1 MGMMNFEIR
10 PQTAQFEL
18 GISDGEQLREWMAKT
33 HLVPKLVFSGRSN
46 VGKSSLINS
55 IYGNKTARTSK
66 TAGRTREVNVFS
78 FPLYYDGKRATD
90 LPLFYF
96 LDIPGYGFA
105 EVNPQMKKKWDFLM
119 GVLFSEMTESTLIVN
134 IQDARHPM
142 QEADMAFRDF
152 SKKLEANHILVFNKM
167 DKLKT
172 QKERAQLDKQRIE
185 FSKKFKHCRE
195 IYFASAETAKGIP
208 ELTNS
213 LIQFL
218 LKTLEKR
225 KVSHS

>member
-1 MGMMNFEIR
+1 
-10 PQTAQFEL
+10 
-18 GISDGEQLREWMAKT
+18 
-33 HLVPKLVFSGRSN
+33 
-46 VGKSSLINS
+46 
-55 IYGNKTARTSK
+55 
-66 TAGRTREVNVFS
+66 
-78 FPLYYDGKRATD
+78 
-90 LPLFYF
+90 
-96 LDIPGYGFA
+96 
-105 EVNPQMKKKWDFLM
+105 
-119 GVLFSEMTESTLIVN
+119 
-134 IQDARHPM
+134 M

-195 IYFASAETAKGIP
+195 IYFTSAETAKGIP